1 MLPHAPS
8 QQAFLPHAEGD
19 QAAAPRLSANCQSQ
33 SVGYAL
39 TMACPSTSRPVSAC
53 DSKPLSLGYDGWMLR
68 VRGEDDTSMS
78 NPSAQESKP
87 KAADAEEAHAPD
99 PSANFP
105 PYATATS
112 ASPLFSALRY
122 VHGGT

>member
-19 QAAAPRLSANCQSQ
+19 QATAPRLSANCQSQ
-33 SVGYAL
+33 SVRSAF

-53 DSKPLSLGYDGWMLR
+53 DSRPLSRGYDGWMLQ

-78 NPSAQESKP
+78 NPAGQDSKP
-87 KAADAEEAHAPD
+87 KAAVGEWPNAPG
-99 PSANFP
+99 PWGTSP
-105 PYATATS
+105 PPARV
-112 ASPLFSALRY
+112 P
-122 VHGGT
+122 

>member
-53 DSKPLSLGYDGWMLR
+53 DSKPLSLGYDGWMLQ
-68 VRGEDDTSMS
+68 VRGEDDTSMR
-78 NPSAQESKP
+78 NPAAQESKP
-87 KAADAEEAHAPD
+87 KAAVGITWDA
-99 PSANFP
+99 P
-105 PYATATS
+105 PPLATLPPPTTV
-112 ASPLFSALRY
+112 P
-122 VHGGT
+122 